1 MRKDVNIKRGYKII
15 RYIATNMKIILDE
28 ECFSLWFKC
37 SNTTNIKL
45 YAPAMLIKDPDLGF
59 QAILFP
65 RFILIITGKS
75 ITYFFRLVL
84 NF

>member
-1 MRKDVNIKRGYKII
+1 MFKMQLRKDVNIKRGYEII
-15 RYIATNMKIILDE
+15 CYIATNMKIILE
-28 ECFSLWFKC
+28 EQCFSLWFKC

-65 RFILIITGKS
+65 GFILIITGIS
-75 ITYFFRLVL
+75 IT
-84 NF
+84 